1 MEKAAGTLA
10 DILVKKS
17 VVEKADRD
25 FYRYAIETV
34 LIYAVNFATMFI
46 LAAVTGKLPE
56 LALLLAVL
64 YPLRQSCGGKHMNTW
79 YGCYVISCCVFEATL
94 LISGMIH
101 MHIAVM
107 AAITVV
113 CISCIWRFAPV
124 EHHNHILDKQD
135 FIQNKKRARILS
147 MSIAAAA
154 FIFKLFGFEVGAVIC
169 VSSEVLCSVLL
180 LLGVLEEKRYLTSDK
195 KFGG

>member
-1 MEKAAGTLA
+1 
-10 DILVKKS
+10 
-17 VVEKADRD
+17 
-25 FYRYAIETV
+25 
-34 LIYAVNFATMFI
+34 
-46 LAAVTGKLPE
+46 
-56 LALLLAVL
+56 
-64 YPLRQSCGGKHMNTW
+64 
-79 YGCYVISCCVFEATL
+79 
-94 LISGMIH
+94 

-107 AAITVV
+107 AAITAV

-154 FIFKLFGFEVGAVIC
+154 FIFKLFGFEVGAIIC